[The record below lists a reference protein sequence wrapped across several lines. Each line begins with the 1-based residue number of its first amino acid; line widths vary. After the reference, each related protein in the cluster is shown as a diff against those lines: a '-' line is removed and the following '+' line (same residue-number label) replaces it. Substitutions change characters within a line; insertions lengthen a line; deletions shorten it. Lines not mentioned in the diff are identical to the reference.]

1 MMLSLKSGPQIAAKV
16 GNPAGLLCRRIWYSV
31 GKSGV
36 LGITEYRQG
45 RPLIFKIVKVSTY
58 AKIWE
63 IAVERSDLL
72 NKQVLR
78 YTLTYIL
85 LANYKT
91 LCWKVAGKSVD
102 RTRNDPCVNW
112 LSGLNCMV

>member
-1 MMLSLKSGPQIAAKV
+1 MIIIIAE
-16 GNPAGLLCRRIWYSV
+16 Y
-31 GKSGV
+31 
-36 LGITEYRQG
+36 GILAYRN
-45 RPLIFKIVKVSTY
+45 IFKIVKVLTF

-85 LANYKT
+85 LANYKM
-91 LCWKVAGKSVD
+91 LWRKVAGKSVD
-102 RTRNDPCVNW
+102 RARNDPCVNW